1 MLGIDLLEPYS
12 FEFFRHGIIVATIAG
27 ALCGLLGVFVI
38 LRGMSYIGHGL
49 SHAVFGGA
57 AASAVI
63 GVNFFIGAGIWGVVS
78 GVLIARVARRRVLGA
93 DAAIGVVTTAS
104 FALGLALMNRYGQ
117 ASKSIEAVLF
127 GSVLGV
133 RFTDIVAVAA
143 VALLSLAIIV
153 VWYRRLLFSTFDRDV
168 AQVSGVNVGLVEAVL
183 LALLSLTILVTMRAD
198 GTQAIPDHIGEVEA
212 LVGAYLST
220 QRQQHVHVWTDDLA
234 RIRESTRCGSRE
246 TGDHRAKRCSG
257 EFAVRSL
264 QGVRRPTGD
273 RVFEFQHRARRSVG
287 VAVGEG
293 RVKVSGQTL
302 GRLTQVRVSHLLND
316 WRRRGS
322 GSRCRCRRLG
332 IAQAVEGKRLPGG
345 NLRRT
350 VSQTERHDP
359 LADHARRIGI
369 DVDHDAGVF
378 IDSKHV
384 RRIVEL
390 AFEHRQ

>member
-12 FEFFRHGIIVATIAG
+12 FEFFRHGIVVATIAG
-27 ALCGLLGVFVI
+27 ALCGLLGVFVV

-133 RFTDIVAVAA
+133 RLTDIVAVAA

-153 VWYRRLLFSTFDRDV
+153 VWYRKLLFSTFDRDV

-183 LALLSLTILVTMRAD
+183 LALLSLTILVTMRVI
-198 GTQAIPDHIGEVEA
+198 GTLLISALLVIPAATARMLTNRFSRMLWVAPAI
-212 LVGAYLST
+212 GAGGAFLGMN
-220 QRQQHVHVWTDDLA
+220 LA
-234 RIRESTRCGSRE
+234 YHTNTSAAAMIIIVCAT
-246 TGDHRAKRCSG
+246 AFSG
-257 EFAVRSL
+257 VYFAS
-264 QGVRRPTGD
+264 GVR
-273 RVFEFQHRARRSVG
+273 
-287 VAVGEG
+287 
-293 RVKVSGQTL
+293 
-302 GRLTQVRVSHLLND
+302 
-316 WRRRGS
+316 
-322 GSRCRCRRLG
+322 
-332 IAQAVEGKRLPGG
+332 GKRRVAALGH
-345 NLRRT
+345 L
-350 VSQTERHDP
+350 
-359 LADHARRIGI
+359 
-369 DVDHDAGVF
+369 
-378 IDSKHV
+378 
-384 RRIVEL
+384 
-390 AFEHRQ
+390 

>member
-1 MLGIDLLEPYS
+1 MIALDLLEPYG
-12 FEFFRHGIIVATIAG
+12 FDFFRHGIVVATIAG
-27 ALCGLLGVFVI
+27 ALCGLLGVFVV

-133 RFTDIVAVAA
+133 RPSDIVAVTL

-183 LALLSLTILVTMRAD
+183 LALLSLTILVTMRVI
-198 GTQAIPDHIGEVEA
+198 GTLLISALLVIPAAAARMTTNSFTRLLWLSPLIGAVTCFVGMNASYHIDTSASATIILIDAVVFVVVYAVAGFKN
-212 LVGAYLST
+212 
-220 QRQQHVHVWTDDLA
+220 
-234 RIRESTRCGSRE
+234 
-246 TGDHRAKRCSG
+246 RAKM
-257 EFAVRSL
+257 ASL
-264 QGVRRPTGD
+264 G
-273 RVFEFQHRARRSVG
+273 
-287 VAVGEG
+287 
-293 RVKVSGQTL
+293 
-302 GRLTQVRVSHLLND
+302 HL
-316 WRRRGS
+316 
-322 GSRCRCRRLG
+322 
-332 IAQAVEGKRLPGG
+332 
-345 NLRRT
+345 
-350 VSQTERHDP
+350 
-359 LADHARRIGI
+359 
-369 DVDHDAGVF
+369 
-378 IDSKHV
+378 
-384 RRIVEL
+384 
-390 AFEHRQ
+390 